1 MIYRCWT
8 LLIKIC
14 IQKGTFS
21 KICMIQL
28 NINCVD
34 GLGGGGLVV
43 ACDMIREEDVTVS
56 WLGNRT
62 LADFKKRLQATA
74 FENYT

>member
-1 MIYRCWT
+1 
-8 LLIKIC
+8 
-14 IQKGTFS
+14 
-21 KICMIQL
+21 MIQL